1 MRRNS
6 TDLVF
11 AALMSLM
18 SCLLLFSI
26 FGLTMSIK
34 QSREVREKCAEAGGE
49 RMRGKGNSS
58 YCIVDGKVVDMLR
71 SRQ

>member
-6 TDLVF
+6 SGVVF
-11 AALMSLM
+11 AVLMALMG
-18 SCLLLFSI
+18 CLLIFSI

-34 QSREVREKCAEAGGE
+34 QGREVRQKCAEAGGE

-58 YCIVDGKVVDMLR
+58 YCIVNGKVVDMLR
-71 SRQ
+71 SRP

>member
-18 SCLLLFSI
+18 GCLLLFSI

-34 QSREVREKCAEAGGE
+34 QGREVREKCAEAGGE

-58 YCIVDGKVVDMLR
+58 YCIVDGKVVDILR